1 MSDKYNFPVK
11 VFVFG
16 TLRKG
21 QRLDYYMDGSV
32 FEGLYYTEG
41 QLMKSEIGN
50 AYIDFSK
57 KGVATKGELYHMSF
71 PGLLRINHL
80 ESRSGEFPKAYD
92 LDLIP
97 IWKYHSDLFTFNL
110 QNCSYA
116 LVYKL
121 RNEPRPIP
129 SGDWTIQFD
138 PLNEIQKFLN
148 QNKKD
153 EIDSE
158 KLINYLLSCIKK

>member
-21 QRLDYYMDGSV
+21 QRLDYYMDGSI
-32 FEGLYYTEG
+32 FEGPYYTEG

-57 KGVATKGELYHMSF
+57 KEVATKGELYYMSF

-97 IWKYHSDLFTFNL
+97 VWKDYSEPYSFNL
-110 QNCSYA
+110 QNCSHA

-129 SGDWTIQFD
+129 SGDWTKQFE
-138 PLNEIQKFLN
+138 PLKEIQKFLN
-148 QNKKD
+148 QNKTHD
-153 EIDSE
+153 IDPE
-158 KLINYLLSCIKK
+158 KLIDHLLSCIKK